1 MTTKWLERNVAH
13 EQAGEPVE
21 PVEPIAVI
29 LTPNL
34 RKITP
39 LVTILN

>member
-13 EQAGEPVE
+13 EQAGE